1 MRAPTAAADA
11 NQSESPESERQNR
24 PPLLMVLAILIGS
37 FLLFSSCAAATLGLG
52 NWIVRVVA
60 ETGGTEL
67 SEFGPARAAWP
78 ADSAELTVAVSP
90 SMAETLERRAEA
102 FNSLE
107 LSTSDG
113 RRMRVGLV
121 AMSSQKIVERSLG
134 QPAFQ
139 AIAPDSSLWLRQI
152 DRLWASQSSRGPNSM
167 PAKRIGATTR
177 FALSPVVIAVRDAK
191 ARGLGWPARAIG
203 WHDVFTLTL
212 SEPEFELSRPR
223 ADSIA
228 GLAATLAAY
237 SIGAG
242 ASRGLSEEV
251 AGGEQVLRYVR
262 EVEKTFLRNG
272 AEAVTGPVD
281 LDGLVAQ
288 EQAVVALNTSFQGG
302 LAASESHFVAI
313 YPREGTF
320 WADHPMALLNLDG
333 DGPALTR
340 NQGRTYHAFAQFL
353 LTEDSQIELMRAG
366 FRPADLTIDMNV
378 PPSPFE
384 NSVAVDLSEPKS
396 LLRYP
401 SAPFMQVLLDVWRVA
416 GPPANFVLVVDASE
430 SMEGDKL
437 SQSKATLHELIELMQ
452 DDHDRL
458 GVIGIGSGLTNS
470 RRVRWLDSEGRSR
483 FRLELETM
491 EAGGYTGLVDAVLEA
506 HAALQ
511 QSGDAGAVNV
521 IVVFSDGRDN
531 DSESKLRNLH
541 RAMGEGSI
549 PVLIHTIGYGGDAN
563 ERLLRELARIGDG
576 QFHRAEGVDIEGLY
590 RLIATHD
597 LTGN

>member
-1 MRAPTAAADA
+1 M
-11 NQSESPESERQNR
+11 
-24 PPLLMVLAILIGS
+24 
-37 FLLFSSCAAATLGLG
+37 
-52 NWIVRVVA
+52 
-60 ETGGTEL
+60 
-67 SEFGPARAAWP
+67 
-78 ADSAELTVAVSP
+78 
-90 SMAETLERRAEA
+90 
-102 FNSLE
+102 
-107 LSTSDG
+107 
-113 RRMRVGLV
+113 
-121 AMSSQKIVERSLG
+121 
-134 QPAFQ
+134 
-139 AIAPDSSLWLRQI
+139 
-152 DRLWASQSSRGPNSM
+152 
-167 PAKRIGATTR
+167 
-177 FALSPVVIAVRDAK
+177 
-191 ARGLGWPARAIG
+191 
-203 WHDVFTLTL
+203 FTLAL

-262 EVEKTFLRNG
+262 EMEKTFLRNG

-288 EQAVVALNTSFQGG
+288 EQAVVALNTSVQGG
-302 LAASESHFVAI
+302 LAASESPFVAI

-396 LLRYP
+396 LLRSP

-416 GPPANFVLVVDASE
+416 GPPANLVMVVDASE

-458 GVIGIGSGLTNS
+458 GVIGIGSGMTNS
-470 RRVRWLDSEGRSR
+470 RRMRWLDSEGRSR

-521 IVVFSDGRDN
+521 IVVLSDGRDN
-531 DSESKLRNLH
+531 DSESKLLNLH

-576 QFHRAEGVDIEGLY
+576 QFHRAEGVDIEGPIPPHCDPRPCRKLGGA
-590 RLIATHD
+590 RFAAAPISHSPGNRSVRCWIASESADRRTEWLD
-597 LTGN
+597 ILQWLRQAGRSGRQTFFADQWVLGELKWEGERPPTGRGPAVLACAGRRRYQVDPNRIAQVQDQHQRSLPAVHQMWNGENQEEG